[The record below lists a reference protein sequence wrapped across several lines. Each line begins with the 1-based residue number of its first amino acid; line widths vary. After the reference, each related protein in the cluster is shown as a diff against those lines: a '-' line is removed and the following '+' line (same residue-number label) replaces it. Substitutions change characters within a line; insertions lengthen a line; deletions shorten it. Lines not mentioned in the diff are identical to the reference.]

1 MTPQTAFRRKI
12 GYVVAIAALLA
23 LLSFL
28 GRPATRGSKTEK
40 GSPGG
45 LLAQARD
52 HNGLSQAQLGEI
64 DPTSETIKLA
74 TLGMRGVATI
84 FLWEQANEYKKKK
97 DWTNLSAVLEQIAR
111 LQPNFISVWEF
122 QSWNLAYNVSVE
134 FDDFR
139 QRYHW
144 VIRGIKFLEKGIRYN
159 QMEPKLLWDMGWTI
173 SQKIGK
179 SDEKKQFRR
188 LFKQDDDFHDWLP
201 YHLQYHGR
209 DSRDNWLIGQQCY
222 REAERLVDEE
232 GASIGGKSPVVF
244 RSEAPMCQ
252 MNYAGAIEEEGTFGK
267 VAQDAWKKA
276 GELWQQFGALEIPTS
291 GGEKTIRLND
301 KEGLEQFAAEK
312 IAQLDAMQPGLREE
326 IIERKRN
333 DLPAEQREALETSE
347 DERTQEQWTLAAEAE
362 QLIKVSHEEVAR
374 NLPRAQR
381 AEALKLAKEAERAE
395 EEARFIGRYRDIV
408 NFEYW
413 RRHAEVEQDPVTLEA
428 RRLIYY
434 GRQAME
440 RDADLDKALAL
451 FEEGLR
457 AWRRVFDK
465 YPDLLDDRTTVE
477 DTQDIIE
484 SYRRLLH
491 LRDQPFPKDFILQD
505 VLDAKPED

>member
-12 GYVVAIAALLA
+12 AYLVAIAVLLA

-28 GRPATRGSKTEK
+28 GRPATRGSKTAP

-52 HNGLSQAQLGEI
+52 HSGLSQSQLGEI

-84 FLWEQANEYKKKK
+84 FLWEQANEHKKKK

-122 QSWNLAYNVSVE
+122 QSWNLSYNVSAE

-144 VIRGIKFLEKGIRYN
+144 VIRGIKFLEKGTHYN
-159 QMEPKLLWDMGWTI
+159 EMEPKLFWDMGWTI

-188 LFKQDDDFHDWLP
+188 LFKRDDDFHDWLP
-201 YHLQYHGR
+201 YEMQ
-209 DSRDNWLIGQQCY
+209 DPTRDNWLVGQRWY
-222 REAERLVDEE
+222 RKAEWLHDEK

-252 MNYAGAIEEEGTFGK
+252 MNYATAVEEDGTFGR
-267 VAQDAWKKA
+267 VARGAWEEA
-276 GELWQQFGALEIPTS
+276 SRQWHRFGALDIPTS
-291 GGEKTIRLND
+291 VGEKTIRLND
-301 KEGLEQFAAEK
+301 KEGWEKLAADK
-312 IAQLDAMQPGLREE
+312 IEQLDALQPGLREE

-333 DLPAEQREALETSE
+333 DLPAEQRDALETPE
-347 DERTQEQWTLAAEAE
+347 DKRTQEQWTLAAEAE

-381 AEALKLAKEAERAE
+381 ARALKLAKEAQQAE
-395 EEARFIGRYRDIV
+395 DEARFIGRYRDIV

-413 RRHAEVEQDPVTLEA
+413 RRHAEVEQDPDTLDA

-440 RDADLDKALAL
+440 RDADLDKALEL
-451 FEEGLR
+451 FEKGLQ

-491 LRDQPFPKDFILQD
+491 LRDMPFPKDFILQD
-505 VLDAKPED
+505 VLDAKPEE

>member
-12 GYVVAIAALLA
+12 GYLVAIAALLA

-45 LLAQARD
+45 LLAEARD
-52 HNGLSQAQLGEI
+52 FYDLSQAELGEI

-84 FLWEQANEYKKKK
+84 FLWEQANTYKMKK

-122 QSWNLAYNVSVE
+122 QSWNLSYNVSAE

-144 VIRGIKFLEKGIRYN
+144 VIRGIKFLEKGTRYN
-159 QMEPKLLWDMGWTI
+159 DMEPKLLWDMGWTI

-201 YHLQYHGR
+201 FKMQHR
-209 DSRDNWLIGQQCY
+209 TRDNWLVGQQWY
-222 REAERLVDEE
+222 IEAERLVDEE

-252 MNYAGAIEEEGTFGK
+252 MNYATAVEEDGRFGRVAGGAWEE
-267 VAQDAWKKA
+267 ASRQ
-276 GELWQQFGALEIPTS
+276 WQRFGALDIPTA

-301 KEGLEQFAAEK
+301 KEGLEKLAADKIEK
-312 IAQLDAMQPGLREE
+312 LDAMQPGLREE
-326 IIERKRN
+326 IIERKRD
-333 DLPAEQREALETSE
+333 DLPAEQREALDTPNEA
-347 DERTQEQWTLAAEAE
+347 RTQEQWTLAAEAE
-362 QLIKVSHEEVAR
+362 QLIRVSHEEVAR

-381 AEALKLAKEAERAE
+381 AEALKLAKEAQQAE
-395 EEARFIGRYRDIV
+395 DEARFIGRYRDIV

-413 RRHAEVEQDPVTLEA
+413 RRHAKVEQDPDTLDA

-440 RDADLDKALAL
+440 RDADLDKALKL

-465 YPDLLDDRTTVE
+465 YPELLDDDTTVD
-477 DTQDIIE
+477 DTKDIIE

-491 LRDQPFPKDFILQD
+491 LRDTPFPKPEDFILQD
-505 VLDAKPED
+505 VLDADPEN

>member
-1 MTPQTAFRRKI
+1 MNPQTSFRRKI
-12 GYVVAIAALLA
+12 AYVVAIAALLA
-23 LLSFL
+23 ILSFL
-28 GRPATRGSKTEK
+28 GRPSTRGSKTAK

-52 HNGLSQAQLGEI
+52 DYDLSQAELGEI

-84 FLWEQANEYKKKK
+84 FLWEKANSYKMKK
-97 DWTNLSAVLEQIAR
+97 DWTNLSATLEQIAR

-139 QRYHW
+139 QRYRW

-159 QMEPKLLWDMGWTI
+159 RTEPKLVWDMGWTI

-179 SDEKKQFRR
+179 ADERKQFRR

-201 YHLQYHGR
+201 FEFQHS
-209 DSRDNWLIGQQCY
+209 SRDNWLVGQECY

-252 MNYAGAIEEEGTFGK
+252 MNYARAIENEGTFGR
-267 VAQDAWKKA
+267 VAQRAWETA
-276 GELWQQFGALEIPTS
+276 SELWHQFGALEIPAFA
-291 GGEKTIRLND
+291 GEKTIRLND
-301 KEGLEQFAAEK
+301 KERLDELAEEK
-312 IAQLDAMQPGLREE
+312 VAQLDALQPGLRDD
-326 IIERKRN
+326 IIERKRA
-333 DLPAEQREALETSE
+333 DLPAEQREALGTPDDQRTSE
-347 DERTQEQWTLAAEAE
+347 QWRLAAEAE
-362 QLIKVSHEEVAR
+362 QFIAVSHEEVAR
-374 NLPRAQR
+374 KVDRPRR
-381 AEALKLAKEAERAE
+381 AEALKLAKEAAE
-395 EEARFIGRYRDIV
+395 VETEAQMIGRYRNIV

-413 RRHAEVEQDPVTLEA
+413 RQHAKVEQDSDTLAA
-428 RRLIYY
+428 RKFIYQ
-434 GRQAME
+434 GRQALDQE
-440 RDADLDKALAL
+440 ADLDTALDH
-451 FEEGLR
+451 FDDGLK

-465 YPDLLDDRTTVE
+465 YPELLEDPTTIDDTKE
-477 DTQDIIE
+477 IIE

-491 LRDQPFPKDFILQD
+491 LRGEPFPEDFILQD
-505 VLDAKPED
+505 VLDAKPVE